1 LQYYLGDPEADHNK
15 FGLQRMRR
23 RLNAYEGSYDEF
35 IEKLKDEILAAQHL
49 DLPSLPDFTD
59 LDQIE
64 SAFHPPTNAGAPAPQ
79 EAPDGDPGDTG
90 GKGPQFVRF
99 GFVAGKPGEFP
110 EGARDEAYRTDGGG
124 DWKPYYPEASPIEYL
139 AQKTALNAGLRISNR
154 LQFGPTLATDVRN
167 AEADG
172 SLVVLFVDCWTAELP
187 MYEPILK
194 QFDQNNYFN
203 CSIFIPFNDNDPE
216 AFARRDSL
224 LEFVRTNVFKR
235 WALFANAGLPFFRD
249 SIRSIHQLEDELSRI
264 LGQLQTQVGKG
275 VMERATKEN
284 IPRRIE
290 TEIGRPIMA
299 HKSN

>member
-1 LQYYLGDPEADHNK
+1 
-15 FGLQRMRR
+15 M
-23 RLNAYEGSYDEF
+23 
-35 IEKLKDEILAAQHL
+35 
-49 DLPSLPDFTD
+49 
-59 LDQIE
+59 
-64 SAFHPPTNAGAPAPQ
+64 
-79 EAPDGDPGDTG
+79 
-90 GKGPQFVRF
+90 
-99 GFVAGKPGEFP
+99 
-110 EGARDEAYRTDGGG
+110 
-124 DWKPYYPEASPIEYL
+124 
-139 AQKTALNAGLRISNR
+139 
-154 LQFGPTLATDVRN
+154 RN

-187 MYEPILK
+187 TYELILK

-216 AFARRDSL
+216 TFARRDSL

-284 IPRRIE
+284 IPRRID